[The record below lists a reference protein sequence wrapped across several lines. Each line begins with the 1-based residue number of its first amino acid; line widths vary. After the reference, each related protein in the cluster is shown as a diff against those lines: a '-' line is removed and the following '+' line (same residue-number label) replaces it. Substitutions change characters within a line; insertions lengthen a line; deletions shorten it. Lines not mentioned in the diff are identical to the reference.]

1 VRIDPTRHDDASAGI
16 DRFRH
21 SGLPD
26 PFFDIRPGAG
36 RDYYAIHDRQ
46 RSILHDAGIGQTFA
60 TSWPLFGTAACHDLS
75 GAAKQQINGLGQAP
89 PLCIYK
95 ASLQQL
101 LKMHTRNR
109 KVALKGL
116 QYPAQYLP
124 YFLSIGM

>member
-1 VRIDPTRHDDASAGI
+1 MRVDPTRHDNASAGI
-16 DRFRH
+16 DRLRH
-21 SGLPD
+21 SCLPD

-36 RDYYAIHDRQ
+36 RNDRATHDCQ

-60 TSWPLFGTAACHDLS
+60 TLRSFFGTAACHELS

-109 KVALKGL
+109 KVAVRGL